1 MNQMTAIGVNSTGF
15 EKLTSTRFYSQIVR
29 PQLEYG
35 LAISAVKFREL
46 QKIESCQ
53 NQCLRRIFG
62 RASRSSIKVMLHL
75 LTTSPLWR
83 LCAETDPDQLDRRKF
98 KATRHDYLQESFE
111 NRRADT
117 NSILLSACRPQ
128 LVVDPIL
135 WLPMSYIERSRLIR
149 WRMGWLPGGRPKP
162 CIYHPHD
169 LLTRSHANSC
179 LHIHHRLL
187 MPSTVSDPLSYLLNL
202 LPTSRKK
209 HTIQP
214 RSKYSAWFIRW
225 PIICQILH
233 ELDYLHHDKT
243 APEIPLLGTKLL
255 HWFSSN

>member
-1 MNQMTAIGVNSTGF
+1 
-15 EKLTSTRFYSQIVR
+15 
-29 PQLEYG
+29 
-35 LAISAVKFREL
+35 
-46 QKIESCQ
+46 
-53 NQCLRRIFG
+53 
-62 RASRSSIKVMLHL
+62 
-75 LTTSPLWR
+75 
-83 LCAETDPDQLDRRKF
+83 
-98 KATRHDYLQESFE
+98 
-111 NRRADT
+111 
-117 NSILLSACRPQ
+117 
-128 LVVDPIL
+128 VDPIL

-169 LLTRSHANSC
+169 LLTRSHAITC
-179 LHIHHRLL
+179 LNMHHRLL

-202 LPTSRKK
+202 LPSSRKK
-209 HTIQP
+209 PTIQP

-243 APEIPLLGTKLL
+243 APEIPPLGTKLL